1 MRFADSFA
9 EGLVA
14 AAEEFGAS
22 HIVVGAA
29 NGGLRGRH
37 RLGSVA
43 TELLHSSHV
52 PVVLAPEGSRRI
64 EPATGV
70 TRITA
75 AIGTRPGADALL
87 DEATSLAADTGA
99 ELRLLSLVTVDLPAS
114 VDTGVIRIAGAAHA
128 DQVLAQARAGLPGD
142 GDTEVIVGRGDSI
155 EDAVSHLS
163 WEPGEVA
170 IVGSSRLAQ
179 PRRLFLGSTAA
190 KMLHELPVP
199 MIVVPRTRAAGRRVA
214 MSERLGAAAPLAPTA
229 GKEAGGLSAKGL
241 SAGTVGLIGAVVI
254 GISCIAPAYTLTAAL
269 GPTVSEVGFQVP
281 AIILIGFIPMLLVA
295 FGYRELNRQM
305 PDSGTSFTWAARAF
319 GPWVGWMAGWGL
331 IAATILVLS
340 NLAGIAVEF
349 LFLLID
355 QIAGSPGTIA
365 ELAFNP
371 FINVAVCLL
380 FMLGA
385 TLISY
390 RDMQTTQ
397 KLQYVLVTFQVLVL
411 VIFSVAAFVHVAQG
425 NAFDASPVELSW
437 FNPFAVGS
445 FTAVVAGLSLSIFIF
460 WGWDVTLTMN
470 EETKD
475 PEKTPGRA
483 ATLTVITIVVLY
495 LLISVSL
502 LAYAGTGVEDLGLG
516 NEDIQANVFFFLSG
530 PILGPLAFLV
540 SLAVLTSSA
549 SSLQSTFVS
558 PARTLLAMGHYGAL
572 PPRFAEVSPRF
583 FTPGF
588 ATIVSAIIASV
599 FYAIMRFVNENVL
612 WDTITTLGLMICFY
626 YGITAFAC
634 VWYFRKQWFDSTR
647 SVFFTLL
654 FPLVGGLILA
664 ALFVITLVESMD
676 PDYGSGTEWFGLG
689 SVFVLG
695 VGIIGLGLVIMIWQA
710 IKRPAYFRGE
720 TLSLD
725 APASLRRARR

>member
-1 MRFADSFA
+1 
-9 EGLVA
+9 
-14 AAEEFGAS
+14 
-22 HIVVGAA
+22 
-29 NGGLRGRH
+29 
-37 RLGSVA
+37 
-43 TELLHSSHV
+43 
-52 PVVLAPEGSRRI
+52 
-64 EPATGV
+64 
-70 TRITA
+70 
-75 AIGTRPGADALL
+75 
-87 DEATSLAADTGA
+87 
-99 ELRLLSLVTVDLPAS
+99 
-114 VDTGVIRIAGAAHA
+114 
-128 DQVLAQARAGLPGD
+128 
-142 GDTEVIVGRGDSI
+142 
-155 EDAVSHLS
+155 
-163 WEPGEVA
+163 
-170 IVGSSRLAQ
+170 
-179 PRRLFLGSTAA
+179 
-190 KMLHELPVP
+190 
-199 MIVVPRTRAAGRRVA
+199 
-214 MSERLGAAAPLAPTA
+214 MSDHLGAAAPLAPT
-229 GKEAGGLSAKGL
+229 GQKGEPTGLSTKGL

-281 AIILIGFIPMLLVA
+281 AIIIVGFIPMLLVA
-295 FGYRELNRQM
+295 FGYRELNRAM
-305 PDSGTSFTWAARAF
+305 PDSGTSFTWATRAF
-319 GPWVGWMAGWGL
+319 GPWVGWLAGWGL

-385 TLISY
+385 TLVSY

-425 NAFDASPVELSW
+425 TAFDASPVELSW
-437 FNPFAVGS
+437 FNPFAVGD
-445 FTAVVAGLSLSIFIF
+445 FAAVVAGLSLSIFIF

-470 EETKD
+470 EETKN

-483 ATLTVITIVVLY
+483 ATLTVLIIFALY

-502 LAYAGTGVEDLGLG
+502 LAFAGTGVEGLGLG
-516 NEDIQANVFFFLSG
+516 NEDIQSNVFFYLSG
-530 PILGPLAFLV
+530 PILGPFAFLV

-588 ATIVSAIIASV
+588 ATIVSAIVASV
-599 FYAIMRFVNENVL
+599 FYAVMRFISEDVL
-612 WDTITTLGLMICFY
+612 WDTITTLGMMICFY

-647 SVFFTLL
+647 SLFFTFL
-654 FPLVGGLILA
+654 FPLIGGVILLFLFGKTLID
-664 ALFVITLVESMD
+664 SMD
-676 PDYGSGTEWFGLG
+676 PDYGSGSNIGGLG
-689 SVFVLG
+689 LVFILGVVVIG
-695 VGIIGLGLVIMIWQA
+695 VGIVIMIWQA
-710 IKRPAYFRGE
+710 IKRPAFFRGE
-720 TLSLD
+720 TISLD
-725 APASLRRARR
+725 APASLRRPRG

>member
-1 MRFADSFA
+1 
-9 EGLVA
+9 
-14 AAEEFGAS
+14 
-22 HIVVGAA
+22 
-29 NGGLRGRH
+29 
-37 RLGSVA
+37 
-43 TELLHSSHV
+43 
-52 PVVLAPEGSRRI
+52 
-64 EPATGV
+64 
-70 TRITA
+70 
-75 AIGTRPGADALL
+75 
-87 DEATSLAADTGA
+87 
-99 ELRLLSLVTVDLPAS
+99 
-114 VDTGVIRIAGAAHA
+114 
-128 DQVLAQARAGLPGD
+128 
-142 GDTEVIVGRGDSI
+142 
-155 EDAVSHLS
+155 
-163 WEPGEVA
+163 
-170 IVGSSRLAQ
+170 
-179 PRRLFLGSTAA
+179 
-190 KMLHELPVP
+190 
-199 MIVVPRTRAAGRRVA
+199 
-214 MSERLGAAAPLAPTA
+214 MSDRKGAAAPLAPVGEKGAAT
-229 GKEAGGLSAKGL
+229 GLSSKGL

-281 AIILIGFIPMLLVA
+281 AIIIVGFIPMLLVA
-295 FGYRELNRQM
+295 FGYRELNRAM
-305 PDSGTSFTWAARAF
+305 PDSGTSFTWATRAF
-319 GPWVGWMAGWGL
+319 GPWVGWLAGWGL

-385 TLISY
+385 TLVSY

-437 FNPFAVGS
+437 FNPFAVGD
-445 FTAVVAGLSLSIFIF
+445 FAAVVAGLSLSIFIF

-470 EETKD
+470 EETKN

-483 ATLTVITIVVLY
+483 ATLTVLIIFALY

-502 LAYAGTGVEDLGLG
+502 LAFAGTGEEGLGLG
-516 NEDIQANVFFFLSG
+516 NEDIQSNVFFYLSG
-530 PILGPLAFLV
+530 PILGPFAFLV

-588 ATIVSAIIASV
+588 ATIVSAIVASV
-599 FYAIMRFVNENVL
+599 FYAVMRFISEDVL
-612 WDTITTLGLMICFY
+612 WDTITTLGMMICFY

-634 VWYFRKQWFDSTR
+634 VWYFRKQWFDTTR
-647 SVFFTLL
+647 NLFFTFL
-654 FPLVGGLILA
+654 FPLIGGIILLFLFGKTLID
-664 ALFVITLVESMD
+664 SMD
-676 PDYGSGTEWFGLG
+676 PDYGSGSNIGGLG
-689 SVFVLG
+689 LVFILGVVVIG
-695 VGIIGLGLVIMIWQA
+695 VGIVIMIWQA
-710 IKRPAYFRGE
+710 IKRPAFFRGE
-720 TLSLD
+720 TISLE
-725 APASLRRARR
+725 APASLRRPRA